1 MNEEKDGDKQEK
13 DEFTTRTVE
22 AASHNGR
29 REAVGGTSEGQ
40 GGIESTIYIRPV
52 TGQYSNLRML
62 GSFAELRRQ
71 RDAENA
77 IRTSQKMGI

>member
-29 REAVGGTSEGQ
+29 REAVGGTLAGQ
-40 GGIESTIYIRPV
+40 GGIESTIYIR
-52 TGQYSNLRML
+52 
-62 GSFAELRRQ
+62 
-71 RDAENA
+71 
-77 IRTSQKMGI
+77 TSVP